1 MTGVV
6 AAPRSS
12 ATPTAPVLEAR
23 NVVVRFGGVTALND
37 VSLGLE
43 PSAVVGLIG
52 PNGAGKTSLFDLL
65 TGINR
70 CVSGSVV
77 WQGEDITNRSVTWRA
92 RHGLRRTFQRQQ
104 PFEWLTVE
112 DNLLAALE
120 WRGGGGGIAGDVLR
134 LRGRHRYEAQRRK
147 RARDVLELCG
157 LSGLRQAP
165 AAGLPVGTARLVEL
179 ARAIVDDPLVL
190 LLDEPTS
197 GLEEPDVERL
207 GTIIPRLVSE
217 TGCSVGLVE
226 HDISFVMA
234 LCQRVVVLNRGSVL
248 ASGEPREVQENKLV
262 AEAYLGP

>member
-1 MTGVV
+1 M
-6 AAPRSS
+6 
-12 ATPTAPVLEAR
+12 PTTTEPVLEAC

-43 PSAVVGLIG
+43 PSAIVGLIG

-70 CVSGSVV
+70 CVSGSVR
-77 WQGEDITNRSVTWRA
+77 WQGEDITHRSVTWRA
-92 RHGLRRTFQRQQ
+92 RRGLRRTFQRQQ
-104 PFEWLTVE
+104 LFGWLSVE
-112 DNLLAALE
+112 ENLLAALE
-120 WRGGGGGIAGDVLR
+120 WRGAGGGIAGDVLR

-147 RARDVLELCG
+147 RAHDVLELCG
-157 LSGLRQAP
+157 LSDMRQTP
-165 AAGLPVGTARLVEL
+165 AVGLPVGTARLVEL
-179 ARAIVDDPLVL
+179 ARAMVDDPLVL

-197 GLEEPDVERL
+197 GLEERDVERL
-207 GTIIPRLVSE
+207 GSIIRLVVSE

-234 LCQRVVVLNRGSVL
+234 VCQRIVVLNQGSVL
-248 ASGEPREVQENKLV
+248 ATGEPHEVQENMLV